1 MKRFRF
7 YALKLCLLMILI
19 FIIQILFSS
28 FIDILVLDQTSWQ
41 QPWRFVTAIFLH
53 GGIAHLLLNLFAL
66 VLFGSILESLIS
78 SKRFLVVFF
87 TTGILANLIAVNFY
101 DSSLG
106 ASGAIFGILGA
117 LIILRP
123 LMVVWVYSI
132 PMPMFV
138 AGIVWAAADI
148 LGAYGFFTNN
158 PLNNTGN
165 IAHLSGMF
173 FGILFGFLYRKLL
186 MKKRKF
192 NVSLDEHEVRSWER
206 SWMKN

>member
-87 TTGILANLIAVNFY
+87 TTVILANLIAVNFY
-101 DSSLG
+101 DSS
-106 ASGAIFGILGA
+106 LGA

-173 FGILFGFLYRKLL
+173 F
-186 MKKRKF
+186 
-192 NVSLDEHEVRSWER
+192 RSEER
-206 SWMKN
+206 RV

>member
-53 GGIAHLLLNLFAL
+53 GGIAHLLLNLFAI

>member
-1 MKRFRF
+1 
-7 YALKLCLLMILI
+7 MILI